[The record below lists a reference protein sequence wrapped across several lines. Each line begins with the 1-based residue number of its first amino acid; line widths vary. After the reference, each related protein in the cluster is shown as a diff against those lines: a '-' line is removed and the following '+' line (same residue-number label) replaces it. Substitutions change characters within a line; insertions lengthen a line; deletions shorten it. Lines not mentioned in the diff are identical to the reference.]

1 MMSDL
6 VGLLVMNVSIT
17 IKHAAELN
25 KLNIYFLK

>member
-17 IKHAAELN
+17 IKHATEL